1 LATTIDADA
10 GEVVVTDAT
19 GINVFKVIAAAL
31 TLNPD
36 RKKIVMEGSN
46 FPTDN
51 YTAQGL
57 VKLL

>member
-1 LATTIDADA
+1 MATTIDADA